1 MSLRISLSESPI
13 ARPSS
18 RLVLYILGF
27 LLLAHTIRR
36 VRQWYR
42 LRHIPGPPLA
52 GWTSLWLTKQ
62 YLNETFFL
70 DVPALVAQ
78 YGE

>member
-1 MSLRISLSESPI
+1 MGLRISLSESPI
-13 ARPSS
+13 AKPSS
-18 RLVLYILGF
+18 RLVLYILG
-27 LLLAHTIRR
+27 LLFLAHIIRR

-42 LRHIPGPPLA
+42 LRHVPGPPLA

-70 DVPALVAQ
+70 DVPALVEK

>member
-1 MSLRISLSESPI
+1 MSLHISFSENTI
-13 ARPSS
+13 ARPAY